1 MNETQ
6 TGNRGI
12 YRARD
17 GAVLGVCKGIAQYL
31 DVSLFW
37 TRVLA
42 VLVIFLTLPWG
53 LLTYILAALLLKP
66 EPVVPFRTED
76 DAEFYNSY
84 VTSRSAALQRLK
96 RTYDKLELLIRRIED
111 VVTNPEYDWDRRLSE

>member
-96 RTYDKLELLIRRIED
+96 RTYDKLELRIRRIED